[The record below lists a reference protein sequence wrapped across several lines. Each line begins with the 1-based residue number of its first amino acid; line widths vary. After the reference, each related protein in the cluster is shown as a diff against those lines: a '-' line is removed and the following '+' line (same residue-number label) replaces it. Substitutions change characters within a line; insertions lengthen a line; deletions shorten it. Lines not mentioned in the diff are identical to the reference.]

1 MASVMT
7 ETKMKKDILTKIGN
21 LTTNL
26 SKSFATSL
34 NIDQDK
40 IASAFT
46 LNFSKD
52 ELARV
57 VNAMMNKTETTQ
69 KTNLITLGYQDK
81 EEPTYISFYFNSFDG
96 KEHFLSFI
104 EDYNK
109 NVSEEKEINYS
120 DTTGILMSSVKTIVN
135 AVSYVLIAFVSISLV
150 VSSIMI
156 GVITYISVYER
167 TKEIGILRAIGAS
180 KGNISSIFN
189 AETFIIGF
197 LSGLCGCAGSLWTSL
212 LSWRKCTE
220 IHRAD
225 PRNCF

>member
-109 NVSEEKEINYS
+109 NVSEEKEINQKIRVLEY
-120 DTTGILMSSVKTIVN
+120 TVN
-135 AVSYVLIAFVSISLV
+135 LAENTVSISL
-150 VSSIMI
+150 
-156 GVITYISVYER
+156 
-167 TKEIGILRAIGAS
+167 
-180 KGNISSIFN
+180 GNSIFRDVKPN
-189 AETFIIGF
+189 IYRF
-197 LSGLCGCAGSLWTSL
+197 
-212 LSWRKCTE
+212 R
-220 IHRAD
+220 
-225 PRNCF
+225 